1 MASKSPGRL
10 RIPQWSVVSR
20 LVTAEDVSYDEN
32 EVETGRVRTNLAG
45 GVIYFT
51 VEDAD
56 GTIVIQK
63 DSTNVAEIVLRD
75 QTPLSATEGQA
86 DVYFVEA
93 DTSPLSSDP
102 SDKYWFDCWAATADG
117 REEPIVDRGRFFVD
131 KSTTHISA
139 GPAPAIPTFPASQS
153 PQERSFK
160 FTIPTLGT
168 FWTVTFPGV
177 MVDVVYCI
185 ESHISDLPLAT
196 SPVAVLYDLAADR
209 TATDFIL
216 RASGPLE
223 AGTIID
229 IHARD
234 AA

>member
-1 MASKSPGRL
+1 L
-10 RIPQWSVVSR
+10 I
-20 LVTAEDVSYDEN
+20 TAEDVSYDEN
-32 EVETGRVRTNLAG
+32 DVETGRVRTNLTG
-45 GVIYFT
+45 GIVYLT

-56 GTIVIQK
+56 GNIVIQK
-63 DSTNVAEIVLRD
+63 DSTNIAEIVLRD
-75 QTPLSATEGQA
+75 QTPGSDTEGQS

-93 DTSPLSSDP
+93 DTAPLSSDP
-102 SDKYWFDCWAATADG
+102 IDKYWFDCWTATLDG

-168 FWTVTFPGV
+168 FWTVTFPGTG
-177 MVDVVYCI
+177 MVNATYCI
-185 ESHISDLPLAT
+185 EPHISDLPLAT
-196 SPVAVLYDLAADR
+196 SPVAVLYDLVADR

-216 RASGPLE
+216 RSSGPLE

-234 AA
+234 VA